1 MRRTILTIMTLAV
14 AVLSAGCIKESL
26 EDCYNLSLTFSYTGD
41 GEDEKFSEAIEKVD
55 LYVFDSGTSELVK
68 TLTYGQDDLKGNTAP
83 DFRLDPGNYVVVAIA
98 NNFDRTDVHIS
109 EDGDWSKSYF
119 QHPEL
124 GRAGGCVDGHDHN
137 YLGYME
143 VKMASHKVLKDTLEF
158 KSSHMDVAIDVKG
171 LGEGIQINSGTKSGA
186 YQIYFEQ
193 SNGRTDF
200 KNEVI
205 EEATGICEPVFRYDA
220 EKGYAVSDNLV
231 LFRADCKC
239 DHILKVISPEGVEL
253 VSMDIEKYVSEHPE
267 IDITKQEALLP
278 IEVMFTAVGVE
289 VTVPDWY
296 IVDTKPEF

>member
-1 MRRTILTIMTLAV
+1 MTLAV

-68 TLTYGQDDLKGNTAP
+68 TVTYGQDDLKGNTAP

-98 NNFDRTDVHIS
+98 NDFDRTDVHIS

-158 KSSHMDVAIDVKG
+158 KSSHTNVIIEMSG
-171 LGEGIQINSGTKSGA
+171 LQPDASVNTKAGGS
-186 YQIYFEQ
+186 YEVYFEN

-200 KNEVI
+200 RNEII
-205 EEATGICEPVFRYDA
+205 EEATGICEPVMAFDN
-220 EKGYAVSDNLV
+220 ESGKFVSQDLT
-231 LFRADCKC
+231 LFRMDKQCG
-239 DHILKVISPEGVEL
+239 HTLKVISPQGTEV
-253 VSMDIEKYVSEHPE
+253 VSLDLDKFLSEHPE
-267 IDITKQEALLP
+267 IDITKQESLLP
-278 IEVMFTAVGVE
+278 IEIKFTPVNVE
-289 VTVPDWY
+289 VVIPEWY
-296 IVDTKPEF
+296 IVDVEPEF